1 MWFRALVINQGTFH
15 QSELLQYAVRVMSKI
30 RHKKQ
35 AAKRQSVMTMDERHK
50 RILDLLEAE
59 GEIKVEDLADRLSVS
74 QVTMRKDLDI
84 LETQGLVERIHG
96 SAIFSQRN
104 RFNVAFLEELQT
116 QATAKKLIAQAAVDY
131 IKEGDSIIL
140 DAGTTT
146 FWLAQALVG
155 KFKSLLVIANSLP
168 AALELSKAGYKILL
182 IGGEV
187 LNHSLALTGP
197 ITVNNLESYHVDR
210 AFLGTSGISLSHG
223 YSTADSNDADVKEQ
237 MIRAAEKTY
246 ILTDSSKFERNC
258 LVSFADFSDIHLTIT
273 DSGIPSKVFKEFQKR
288 GIELRVVGSRV
299 NGTQAPQVGN

>member
-1 MWFRALVINQGTFH
+1 
-15 QSELLQYAVRVMSKI
+15 MSKI
-30 RHKKQ
+30 RHQKQ
-35 AAKRQSVMTMDERHK
+35 TARRQSVMTMNERHK
-50 RILDLLEAE
+50 RILDLLGAE
-59 GEIKVEDLADRLSVS
+59 GEIKVENLADRLNVS

-96 SAIFSQRN
+96 SAVFSQRS

-131 IKEGDSIIL
+131 IKDGDSIIL

-155 KFKSLLVIANSLP
+155 KFKSLLVITNSLP
-168 AALELSKAGYKILL
+168 AAMELSKAGYKILL
-182 IGGEV
+182 VGGEV
-187 LNHSLALTGP
+187 LSHSLALTGP
-197 ITVNNLESYHVDR
+197 VTVNNLESYHVDR

-237 MIRAAEKTY
+237 MIRAAEETY
-246 ILTDSSKFERNC
+246 VLTDSSKFEKNC

-273 DSGIPSKVFKEFQKR
+273 DSGISSKVFQEFQKR
-288 GIELRVVGSRV
+288 GIELRIADSGVMTNHHSE
-299 NGTQAPQVGN
+299 TLP

>member
-1 MWFRALVINQGTFH
+1 MRDGMN
-15 QSELLQYAVRVMSKI
+15 KI
-30 RHKKQ
+30 RQKKQ

-59 GEIKVEDLADRLSVS
+59 GEIRVEDLADRLNVS
-74 QVTMRKDLDI
+74 QVTIRKDLDI

-96 SAIFSQRN
+96 SAIFSHRN
-104 RFNVAFLEELQT
+104 RFNAGFLEELQT

-146 FWLAQALVG
+146 FWLAQALAG
-155 KFKSLLVIANSLP
+155 KFKSLLVITNSLP

-210 AFLGTSGISLSHG
+210 AFLGTSGVSLAHG

-288 GIELRVVGSRV
+288 GIDLRVVDSRV
-299 NGTQAPQVGN
+299 NGTPVPQEGN

>member
-1 MWFRALVINQGTFH
+1 
-15 QSELLQYAVRVMSKI
+15 MSKI

-35 AAKRQSVMTMDERHK
+35 AAKRQPVMTMDERHR
-50 RILDLLEAE
+50 RILDLLGAE
-59 GEIKVEDLADRLSVS
+59 GEIKVEDLADRLNVS

-146 FWLAQALVG
+146 FWLAQALAG
-155 KFKSLLVIANSLP
+155 KFKSLLVITNSLP

-182 IGGEV
+182 VGGEV
-187 LNHSLALTGP
+187 LSHSLALTGP
-197 ITVNNLESYHVDR
+197 VTVNNLESYHVDR

-237 MIRAAEKTY
+237 MIRAAEETY

-258 LVSFADFSDIHLTIT
+258 LVSFADFSDIRLTIT
-273 DSGIPSKVFKEFQKR
+273 DSGIPSKVFAEFQKR
-288 GIELRVVGSRV
+288 GIELRIADSRV
-299 NGTQAPQVGN
+299 NGTPVAKVGN

>member
-1 MWFRALVINQGTFH
+1 
-15 QSELLQYAVRVMSKI
+15 MSKI

-35 AAKRQSVMTMDERHK
+35 AVKRQSLMTMDERHK
-50 RILDLLEAE
+50 QILDLLGSE
-59 GEIKVEDLADRLSVS
+59 GEIRVENLAERLNVS

-104 RFNVAFLEELQT
+104 RFNVGFLEELQT

-140 DAGTTT
+140 DGGTTT
-146 FWLAQALVG
+146 FWLAQALAG
-155 KFKSLLVIANSLP
+155 KFKSLLVITNSLP

-182 IGGEV
+182 VGGEV

-197 ITVNNLESYHVDR
+197 VTVNNLESYHVNR

-223 YSTADSNDADVKEQ
+223 YSTADSNDADIKEQ
-237 MIRAAEKTY
+237 MIRAAEETY

-273 DSGIPSKVFKEFQKR
+273 DSGISSKVLQEFQKR
-288 GIELRVVGSRV
+288 GVELRIADSRV
-299 NGTQAPQVGN
+299 NGIQVAKVAK

>member
-1 MWFRALVINQGTFH
+1 
-15 QSELLQYAVRVMSKI
+15 
-30 RHKKQ
+30 
-35 AAKRQSVMTMDERHK
+35 MTMNERHK
-50 RILDLLEAE
+50 RILDLLGTE
-59 GEIKVEDLADRLSVS
+59 GEIKVENLADRLNVS

-96 SAIFSQRN
+96 SAVFSQRS

-131 IKEGDSIIL
+131 IKDGDSIIL

-155 KFKSLLVIANSLP
+155 KFKSLLVITNSLP
-168 AALELSKAGYKILL
+168 AAMELSKAGYKILL
-182 IGGEV
+182 VGGEV
-187 LNHSLALTGP
+187 LSHSLALTGP
-197 ITVNNLESYHVDR
+197 VTVNNLESYHVDR

-237 MIRAAEKTY
+237 MIRAAEETY
-246 ILTDSSKFERNC
+246 VLTDSSKFEKNC

-273 DSGIPSKVFKEFQKR
+273 DSGISSKVFQEFQKR
-288 GIELRVVGSRV
+288 GIELRIADSGVMTNHHSE
-299 NGTQAPQVGN
+299 TLP

>member
-1 MWFRALVINQGTFH
+1 MRDVKN
-15 QSELLQYAVRVMSKI
+15 KI

-50 RILDLLEAE
+50 RIVDLLEAE
-59 GEIKVEDLADRLSVS
+59 GEIKVEDLADRLNVS

-104 RFNVAFLEELQT
+104 RFNTAFLEELQT
-116 QATAKKLIAQAAVDY
+116 QATAKKLIAEAALDY

-146 FWLAQALVG
+146 FWLAQALAG
-155 KFKSLLVIANSLP
+155 KFKSLLVITNSLP
-168 AALELSKAGYKILL
+168 AAFELSKAGYKILL

-237 MIRAAEKTY
+237 MIRAAENTY

-273 DSGIPSKVFKEFQKR
+273 DSGISSKVFKEFQKR
-288 GIELRVVGSRV
+288 GVELRVVDSRV
-299 NGTQAPQVGN
+299 NGTPVPGMGN

>member
-1 MWFRALVINQGTFH
+1 
-15 QSELLQYAVRVMSKI
+15 MSKI
-30 RHKKQ
+30 RHQKQ
-35 AAKRQSVMTMDERHK
+35 AARRQSVMTMNERHK
-50 RILDLLEAE
+50 RILDLLGAE
-59 GEIKVEDLADRLSVS
+59 GEIKVENLADRLNVS

-96 SAIFSQRN
+96 SAVFSQRS

-131 IKEGDSIIL
+131 IKDGDSIIL

-155 KFKSLLVIANSLP
+155 KFKSLLVITNSLP
-168 AALELSKAGYKILL
+168 AAMELSKAGYKILL
-182 IGGEV
+182 VGGEV
-187 LNHSLALTGP
+187 LSHSLALTGP
-197 ITVNNLESYHVDR
+197 VTVNNLESYHVDR

-237 MIRAAEKTY
+237 MIRAAEETY
-246 ILTDSSKFERNC
+246 VLTDSSKFEKNC

-273 DSGIPSKVFKEFQKR
+273 DSGISSKIFQEFQKR
-288 GIELRVVGSRV
+288 GIELRIADSGVITNHHSE
-299 NGTQAPQVGN
+299 TLP

>member
-1 MWFRALVINQGTFH
+1 MRDVKN
-15 QSELLQYAVRVMSKI
+15 KI

-50 RILDLLEAE
+50 RIVDLLEAE
-59 GEIKVEDLADRLSVS
+59 GEIKVEDLADRLNVS

-104 RFNVAFLEELQT
+104 RFNTAFLEELQT
-116 QATAKKLIAQAAVDY
+116 QATAKKLIAEAALDY

-146 FWLAQALVG
+146 FWLAQALAG
-155 KFKSLLVIANSLP
+155 KFKSLLVITNSLP
-168 AALELSKAGYKILL
+168 AAFELSKAGYKILL

-237 MIRAAEKTY
+237 MIRAAEETY

>member
-1 MWFRALVINQGTFH
+1 
-15 QSELLQYAVRVMSKI
+15 MSKI
-30 RHKKQ
+30 RHKKK
-35 AAKRQSVMTMDERHK
+35 AAKRHKVDSVMTMDERHK

-59 GEIKVEDLADRLSVS
+59 GEIKVEDLADRANVS
-74 QVTMRKDLDI
+74 QVTMRKDLDV
-84 LETQGLVERIHG
+84 LERQGLVERVHG

-104 RFNVAFLEELQT
+104 RFSVAFLEELRT

-146 FWLAQALVG
+146 FWLAQALAG
-155 KFKSLLVIANSLP
+155 KFKSLLVITNSLA

-246 ILTDSSKFERNC
+246 ILTDSSKFERKC

-273 DSGIPSKVFKEFQKR
+273 DSGISSKVFREFQKR
-288 GIELRVVGSRV
+288 GIELRVVDSRV
-299 NGTQAPQVGN
+299 NGTPFPQLGS

>member
-1 MWFRALVINQGTFH
+1 
-15 QSELLQYAVRVMSKI
+15 MSKN
-30 RHKKQ
+30 RPKKQ
-35 AAKRQSVMTMDERHK
+35 TVKRHQVDSGLTMEERHK
-50 RILDLLEAE
+50 RILGLLEAE
-59 GEIKVEDLADRLSVS
+59 SEIKVEDLADRLNVS
-74 QVTMRKDLDI
+74 QVTMRKDLDL
-84 LETQGLVERIHG
+84 LEKQGLVERIHG

-104 RFNVAFLEELQT
+104 RFNGSFLEEMQT
-116 QATAKKLIAQAAVDY
+116 QATAKKLIAQAAIDY

-146 FWLAQALVG
+146 FWLAQALAG
-155 KFKSLLVIANSLP
+155 KFKSLLVITNSLA
-168 AALELSKAGYKILL
+168 AALELSRAGYKILL

-237 MIRAAEKTY
+237 MIRAAEQTY
-246 ILTDSSKFERNC
+246 ILTDSSKFERKC

-273 DSGIPSKVFKEFQKR
+273 DSGISSKVFREFQKR
-288 GIELRVVGSRV
+288 GIELRVVGSNV
-299 NGTQAPQVGN
+299 NGRSVP